1 MTIQSAL
8 QQKHMSMYRLSK
20 ISKVPYATLN
30 DICNGKTQLAKCSAE
45 TVYRLAQALDI
56 PMEDLLR
63 PYMVKRSSFENFK
76 STVCHRVK
84 EMGDVEFMLKLLDS
98 NAIRTYYD
106 RHWYPESLY
115 LLAML
120 DYLSRLHDLP
130 QCSDYDDLR
139 RCKLEKTVYPAS
151 VMAISLAAGNDQAL
165 KQAERE
171 AIPEFMR
178 FNIVECE
185 VRNVI

>member
-1 MTIQSAL
+1 MTIQSVL
-8 QQKHMSMYRLSK
+8 QQKNMSMYRLAK
-20 ISKVPYATLN
+20 VSKVPYATLN
-30 DICNGKTQLAKCSAE
+30 DICNGKTQLTKCSAE
-45 TVYRLAQALDI
+45 TVYRLARALDV

-84 EMGDVEFMLKLLDS
+84 EMGDVEFMMDLLDS
-98 NAIRTYYD
+98 DAIRTYYD

-115 LLAML
+115 LLALL

-139 RCKLEKTVYPAS
+139 RCKLEKPVYPAS
-151 VMAISLAAGNDQAL
+151 VLAVSLAAGNDQAL
-165 KQAERE
+165 QQAERE

-178 FNIVECE
+178 FNIVESE
-185 VRNVI
+185 MWNVI

>member
-98 NAIRTYYD
+98 NAIRTY
-106 RHWYPESLY
+106 
-115 LLAML
+115 
-120 DYLSRLHDLP
+120 
-130 QCSDYDDLR
+130 
-139 RCKLEKTVYPAS
+139 
-151 VMAISLAAGNDQAL
+151 
-165 KQAERE
+165 
-171 AIPEFMR
+171 
-178 FNIVECE
+178 
-185 VRNVI
+185 

>member
-178 FNIVECE
+178 FNIVERE

>member
-1 MTIQSAL
+1 MTIPSML
-8 QQKHMSMYRLSK
+8 QQKNMSMYRLAK

-56 PMEDLLR
+56 SMEDLLQ

-84 EMGDVEFMLKLLDS
+84 EMGDVEFMMDLLD
-98 NAIRTYYD
+98 NDIIRTYYD
-106 RHWYPESLY
+106 RHWHPESLY

-130 QCSDYDDLR
+130 LCSDYDDLR
-139 RCKLEKTVYPAS
+139 RCKLERPIYPAS
-151 VMAISLAAGNDQAL
+151 VMAVSLAAGDDRAL
-165 KQAERE
+165 KQAERDS
-171 AIPEFMR
+171 IPEFIK
-178 FNIVECE
+178 FNIIESE
-185 VRNVI
+185 VRNVV

>member
-30 DICNGKTQLAKCSAE
+30 DICNGKTQLSKCSAE

-63 PYMVKRSSFENFK
+63 AYMVKRSSFENFK

-165 KQAERE
+165 KQAEKE

-178 FNIVECE
+178 FNIVESE